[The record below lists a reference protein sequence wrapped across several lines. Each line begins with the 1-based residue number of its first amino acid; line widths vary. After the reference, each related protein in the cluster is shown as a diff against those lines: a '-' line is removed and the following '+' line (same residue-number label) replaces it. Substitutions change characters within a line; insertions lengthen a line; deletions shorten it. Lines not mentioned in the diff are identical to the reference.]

1 MLGNFLKKLKNSN
14 NANPTRGK
22 EVTKKLM
29 ESDTNQTNTSVP
41 ED

>member
-1 MLGNFLKKLKNSN
+1 MLGNFLKKLKNGNS
-14 NANPTRGK
+14 ANPTRRK

-29 ESDTNQTNTSVP
+29 ESDTNRINTSTP